1 MDNETVK
8 WDKTF
13 DRIVSHNNKRAWK
26 NDGIGNLTNEEV
38 VRTYNYFRG
47 RCAYSGLKIDEDT
60 NFSLEHII
68 PIISGG
74 HSTSFNCVP
83 VISRYNS
90 SKSGYH
96 LLDWWKSQN
105 DGKGNTIYNP
115 YRLLKIVNYI
125 LKSLKSIEKDSDC
138 LSKDNKIDE
147 YLAQVENFLY
157 SNIQPVDTRDDNKK
171 LSSIE
176 VIRKANLKTVEEEYQ
191 LYDNIGSIKIDLDI
205 FLAESIDYIKQ
216 DIKDAKLIEYLDEIF
231 QSIGE
236 IKVWDKVVYFRNDV
250 KITTNKILIEWLRKN
265 NIENVFGIAG
275 YSDLE
280 FLCEQEDIEKYL
292 DSRKDIILNSI
303 GADKAHFNLLLN
315 KVPNILTNLSLEEDI
330 NKLIKNFSI
339 SNKPEEKGLS
349 ELSRYIFKK
358 PELLFT
364 KEVVDRICQYSGI
377 LKIDKKTLKRGVPL
391 SIMLE
396 NLETILDIINEA
408 DLDVTNDVRK
418 RIIEKFFDN
427 SNGNSIRLAYENI
440 KRRVKNENNKL
451 SEEEITQEAARW
463 IVCISEKY
471 DASKIFKERCIG
483 KAKKLYKE
491 MKFDEDGY
499 MIGVNKNAYYVPQIV
514 QMANLDIPKEAEA
527 ILIEDIFTSD
537 NVRKGV
543 NVNFIFDYLKIK
555 VRELK
560 PELNEKKVAQE
571 AARWLIF
578 ISENAYTM
586 VDVLYN
592 PEKREEYINNTA
604 KYYKQMTFDERG
616 YYINTRLNEFSEEFI
631 GPDFMNLVDR
641 FFRGHGKYFY
651 ISGKQVKKTDVYNRI
666 NRELKMCKNKKMV
679 REVCL
684 KTLRVMSAEIKRDRK
699 KERNKGENEH

>member
-1 MDNETVK
+1 MDKETAK
-8 WDKTF
+8 WSKTF
-13 DRIVSHNNKRAWK
+13 ERIVTHNNKRAWK

-38 VRTYNYFRG
+38 IRTYNYFRG

-83 VISRYNS
+83 VINRYNS

-125 LKSLKSIEKDSDC
+125 LKSLKTIENDRDY
-138 LSKDNKIDE
+138 LGKDNKIDE
-147 YLAQVENFLY
+147 YLSQVEILLY
-157 SNIQPVDTRDDNKK
+157 SNIQPVDGRDSNKK

-176 VIRKANLKTVEEEYQ
+176 VIRKANLKTVEEEYE
-191 LYDNIGSIKIDLDI
+191 LFDNIGSIKIDLDI
-205 FLAESIDYIKQ
+205 FLSEAIDYIKQ
-216 DIKDAKLIEYLDEIF
+216 DIKDIEIIEYLDELF
-231 QSIGE
+231 ESIGE
-236 IKVWDKVVYFRNDV
+236 VRVWDKVVYSKDDF
-250 KITTNKILIEWLRKN
+250 KINTNKILIEWLKKN

-275 YSDLE
+275 YSDLDFLSEQENIEE
-280 FLCEQEDIEKYL
+280 FLDN
-292 DSRKDIILNSI
+292 RKAMILHTI
-303 GADKAHFNLLLN
+303 GTEETHFNLLIN
-315 KVPNILTNLSLEEDI
+315 KVPNILTNPTLKEDI
-330 NKLIKNFSI
+330 NKLVQNFSI
-339 SNKPEEKGLS
+339 SNKPDDKGIS

-364 KEVVDRICQYSGI
+364 QEVVDRLCKYSGI

-408 DLDVTNDVRK
+408 NLEVPSDVRK

-427 SNGNSIRLAYENI
+427 SNGNSIRLAYENL

-451 SEEEITQEAARW
+451 DEEEITKEAARW

-527 ILIEDIFTSD
+527 ILIEDIFTSN

-592 PEKREEYINNTA
+592 PEKREDYINKTE

-616 YYINTRLNEFSEEFI
+616 NYINAKINGFSEEI
-631 GPDFMNLVDR
+631 VGPDFMNLVDR
-641 FFRGHGKYFY
+641 FFRSNGKYFY

-666 NRELKMCKNKKMV
+666 NRELKNCKNKKMV

-684 KTLRVMSAEIKRDRK
+684 KTLRIMSAEIKRERR